1 MSGITW
7 KTSAL
12 LAIALSAGGAGGYW
26 YALRQHAPAAETV
39 TSTTP
44 ERKPL
49 YWYDPMVPQ
58 QHFDA
63 PGKSPFM
70 DMALVPRYADEGEV
84 GVSTVRIAP
93 GIQQNLGMRLATVT
107 HGRLDRR
114 LRVTGLLTFNDRD
127 VALLQARAGGFV
139 ERTYALAPGDV
150 VKAGAPVADVL
161 VPEWAALQEEFLA
174 LRGASEP
181 ALLAAARQRLLL
193 SGMPASL
200 VAQITRSGRTRPV
213 ITLTSPIAGVI
224 RELDVRTGMTLS
236 AGAPLARIN
245 GLGQVWLEAAVPET
259 QAGGLNIGQSVDAR
273 LPAFPDRPV
282 TGTLASILPE
292 NDQQSRTLRL
302 RIELPNPD
310 GQLRPGMTAEVS
322 LDLAGQADVLQIPSE
337 AVIRTGKR
345 NLVMLAEDQGR
356 FRPVEVRLGQ
366 ENDGL
371 VAVLAGL
378 AEGQRIVSSGQFLID
393 SEASLKG
400 IEARTEEVPQATTTA
415 PTVHEAEGRIVAI
428 GAQGLTISHGPFNT
442 LGMPGMTMTFPLARP
457 GLADGMKVGER
468 IRFGVSQGD
477 AGLVIE
483 QVSKQEAQP

>member
-1 MSGITW
+1 MSRFPL
-7 KTSAL
+7 KTSAML
-12 LAIALSAGGAGGYW
+12 VLALSAGGAGGYW
-26 YALRQHAPAAETV
+26 YAQRQHVPAPETAAP
-39 TSTTP
+39 TTP

-70 DMALVPRYADEGEV
+70 DMQLVPKYADDAD
-84 GVSTVRIAP
+84 SAAAVRIEP
-93 GIQQNLGMRLATVT
+93 GIQQNLGVRLARVSR
-107 HGRLDRR
+107 GRLDRQ
-114 LRVTGLLTFNDRD
+114 LQVTGLLTFNDRD
-127 VALLQARAGGFV
+127 VALLQVRASGFV

-150 VKAGAPVADVL
+150 VKAGAPIADIL
-161 VPEWAALQEEFLA
+161 VPEWAGLQEEFLA

-193 SGMPASL
+193 AGMPAAL
-200 VAQITRSGRTRPV
+200 VEQLARSGKARPV
-213 ITLTSPIAGVI
+213 ITLASPIAGVI
-224 RELDVRTGMTLS
+224 RELDVRPGMSLP

-259 QAGGLNIGQSVDAR
+259 QAGGLKVGQAVDAR

-310 GQLRPGMTAEVS
+310 GQLRPGMTAQVS
-322 LDLAGQADVLQIPSE
+322 LDLAGQGDVLQIPSE

-366 ENDGL
+366 ENGGL
-371 VAVLAGL
+371 VAVLQGL
-378 AEGQRIVSSGQFLID
+378 DEGQRVVASGQFLID

-400 IEARTEEVPQATTTA
+400 IEARTAQEPAAAVAKPAL
-415 PTVHEAEGRIVAI
+415 HEADGRIVAI
-428 GAQGLTISHGPFNT
+428 SAQGLTISHGPFTT
-442 LGMPGMTMTFPLARP
+442 LGMPGMTMTFALARP
-457 GLADGMKVGER
+457 ELAEGLKVGER
-468 IRFGVSQGD
+468 VRFGVSQGD

-483 QVSKQEAQP
+483 QVSPQEDRP

>member
-1 MSGITW
+1 MSRFPW
-7 KTSAL
+7 NTSAL
-12 LAIALSAGGAGGYW
+12 LILTLAVGGAGGYW
-26 YALRQHAPAAETV
+26 LARQNQAQSPAV
-39 TSTTP
+39 SVTP
-44 ERKPL
+44 ESKPL

-70 DMALVPRYADEGEV
+70 DMQLVPKYAEAAPAAD
-84 GVSTVRIAP
+84 SAPAVRIEP
-93 GIQQNLGMRLATVT
+93 GIQQNLGVRLASVT
-107 HGRLDRR
+107 RGKLDRT
-114 LRVTGLLTFNDRD
+114 LQVTGVLAFNDRD
-127 VALLQARAGGFV
+127 VAVLQARAGGFV
-139 ERTYALAPGDV
+139 ERTYSRAPGDV
-150 VKAGAPVADVL
+150 VAAGAPIVDVL
-161 VPEWAALQEEFLA
+161 VPEWAAAQEEFLA
-174 LRGASEP
+174 LRHAGEP

-193 SGMPASL
+193 AGMPTGL
-200 VAQITRSGRTRPV
+200 VQQVERSGKVQAVT
-213 ITLTSPIAGVI
+213 TLNAPIAGVI
-224 RELDVRTGMTLS
+224 RELEVRPGMTLA

-245 GLGQVWLEAAVPET
+245 GLGHVWLEAAVPEV
-259 QAGGLNIGQSVDAR
+259 QAAGLKVGQSVDAR

-282 TGTLASILPE
+282 SGTLTSILPE

-310 GQLRPGMTAEVS
+310 GQLRPGMTAQVS
-322 LDLAGQADVLQIPSE
+322 LGLAGQSAVLQIPGE

-371 VAVLAGL
+371 VAVLQGL
-378 AEGQRIVSSGQFLID
+378 DEGQRVVASGQFLID

-400 IEARTEEVPQATTTA
+400 IEARTVDESKAQMTMP
-415 PTVHEAEGRIVAI
+415 PVHEADGRIVDI
-428 GAQGLTISHGPFNT
+428 TAQGMTISHGPFNT
-442 LGMPGMTMTFPLARP
+442 LGMPGMTMTFALARP
-457 GLADGMKVGER
+457 ELAAGLNPGDR

-483 QVSKQEAQP
+483 QVRKQEQRP